1 MNALSMPSRDRVARW
16 AVNGSL
22 LLMALMLGGSLYE
35 RLVVDAAWPTNM
47 ILIQPDQG
55 GVNRKVFWIPL
66 HVGLTLLLPAALWGC
81 WPRRAARRRLLVAIG
96 IYVAIRV
103 WSAVYFIPLALQFES
118 AKEFTDALVREAQ
131 RWVHLSF
138 IRTPMTVAAVVAL
151 WLASRRLD
159 ATTTRGAA

>member
-1 MNALSMPSRDRVARW
+1 MPWRDRVARW

-22 LLMALMLGGSLYE
+22 LFMALMLGGSLYE

-66 HVGLTLLLPAALWGC
+66 HVGVTLLLPAALWAC
-81 WPRRAARRRLLVAIG
+81 WPKRAARRWLLVAIG
-96 IYVAIRV
+96 TYLAIRV

-118 AKEFTDALVREAQ
+118 AKEVTDALVKEAQ
-131 RWVHLSF
+131 RWVLLSS
-138 IRTPMTVAAVVAL
+138 IRTPMTLAALVAL
-151 WLASRRLD
+151 WLTSHHLG
-159 ATTTRGAA
+159 ATSTRGAG